1 MQHFRVPRSA
11 GRSGSEEVRTRIVLL
26 ACLWIPVAAALGVR
40 FYHVQVKRHGY
51 FLGEARKCYVAVR
64 RTTGRRGE
72 IFDASGSLLVG
83 NRPCVKLSC
92 SPFEIRNP
100 EKRRRLAELLARRSG
115 TSVAYQMQ
123 RLEPLRPRLD
133 GKGRPVLDAK
143 GVPEMRRNHYYLI
156 ERALSLREAEEIRE
170 ELKTNGIP
178 LGAFEF
184 KSDYQRA
191 YPKGRMLANVL
202 GYINIVEDSAVP
214 QAGLER
220 RLAGETDPG
229 SVRITYER
237 GRDGTPLDFNA
248 FAAAEGADG
257 KNIYL
262 TISEPIQAILEEEL
276 EVAYRKY
283 NPDAVYGAVADPMT
297 GNILALAQL
306 PTFDPND
313 RSTFRPEAIRT
324 RIADD
329 AFEPGSIMKPFSI
342 GKALDWNVVRP
353 ETKIDCTGGCW
364 YYLGKPM
371 RDTHDYGMLSVA
383 GVIQKSSN
391 IGTAKVALMLGEE
404 RLCRALQLFGFG
416 TRTGLPFPNES
427 SGRKPVPNP
436 RDKLAVTR
444 MPIGYSVS
452 VSPLQMLRAYCALAN
467 PAGMPKLRL
476 IDRIEDPES
485 GEVVRTPVE
494 TPTRV
499 FEHESAR
506 RELIEMMI
514 SVTRPGGTATK
525 AAVPGYPVAGKTG
538 TSRKYVV
545 GKGYAAGAY
554 FGSFVGFVPARNPRL
569 VMVVTMDNPRGASYG
584 GVVSAPVFRSVAE
597 RVLRYWNVPPEEPSE
612 VPEASRPQEKREK
625 RAGFSRARQ

>member
-1 MQHFRVPRSA
+1 MPHFRVQGIVSRS
-11 GRSGSEEVRTRIVLL
+11 SSDDIRIRIIMLS
-26 ACLWIPVAAALGVR
+26 CLWLPIAVALGIR
-40 FYHVQVKRHGY
+40 FYFVQVRGHDYY
-51 FLGEARKCYVAVR
+51 FGQARKRYVTTR

-72 IFDASGSLLVG
+72 IFDVSGSLLVG

-92 SPFEIRNP
+92 SPYEIKDPN
-100 EKRRRLAELLARRSG
+100 KRRRAAAILAAHCGSSFEEQMRRLAP
-115 TSVAYQMQ
+115 M
-123 RLEPLRPRLD
+123 RPRLD
-133 GKGRPVLDAK
+133 RK
-143 GVPEMRRNHYYLI
+143 GVPEVDAEGRPVMRPNNYYLI
-156 ERALSLREAEEIRE
+156 GRTLSLRQAETIRE
-170 ELKTNGIP
+170 QLLANRIP
-178 LGAFEF
+178 LGAFDF
-184 KSDYQRA
+184 KADYQRA

-202 GYINIVEDSAVP
+202 GYINIVEDTAVP

-229 SVRITYER
+229 SVKITYER
-237 GRDGTPLDFNA
+237 GRDGTPLDFGA
-248 FAAAEGADG
+248 FASAESRDG

-283 NPDAVYGAVADPMT
+283 TPDAVYGAIADPRT

-306 PTFDPND
+306 PSFDPND
-313 RSTFRPEAIRT
+313 RSTFRAEAIRT

-342 GKALDWNVVRP
+342 GKALDWGVVRP

-404 RLCRALQLFGFG
+404 RLCQALRLFGFG

-452 VSPLQMLRAYCALAN
+452 ASPLQLLRAYCALAN

-476 IDRIEDPES
+476 IDRIEEPES
-485 GEVVRTPVE
+485 GKVTRTPIE
-494 TPTRV
+494 APKPI
-499 FEHESAR
+499 FEHEAAR

-514 SVTRPGGTATK
+514 SVTQPGGTATK

-538 TSRKYVV
+538 TSRKYVP
-545 GKGYAAGAY
+545 GKGYSAGAY
-554 FGSFVGFVPARNPRL
+554 FGSFVGFVPARNPRM

-584 GVVSAPVFRSVAE
+584 GVVSAPVFRATAE
-597 RVLRYWNVPPEEPSE
+597 RVLRYWNVPPEEPTGKAEQKSGNGI
-612 VPEASRPQEKREK
+612 R
-625 RAGFSRARQ
+625 

>member
-1 MQHFRVPRSA
+1 MPPFRVQRSTS
-11 GRSGSEEVRTRIVLL
+11 RSSCNEIRIRIVLL
-26 ACLWIPVAAALGVR
+26 GCLWLPIAAAIGVR
-40 FYHVQVKRHGY
+40 FYFVQVRAHERY
-51 FLGEARKCYVAVR
+51 LGEARKRYVAIR
-64 RTTGRRGE
+64 RSTGRRGE
-72 IFDASGSLLVG
+72 IFDVSGSLLVG

-92 SPFEIRNP
+92 SPFEIKDIN
-100 EKRRRLAELLARRSG
+100 KRRRLAAILAAHCG
-115 TSVAYQMQ
+115 TSFDEQMR

-133 GKGRPVLDAK
+133 RQGRPETDAEGK
-143 GVPEMRRNHYYLI
+143 PVMRRNTYYLI
-156 ERALSLREAEEIRE
+156 GRTLSLRQAETIRE
-170 ELKTNGIP
+170 QLRANRIP

-184 KSDYQRA
+184 KPDYQRA

-202 GYINIVEDSAVP
+202 GYINIVEDTAVP

-229 SVRITYER
+229 SVKITYER
-237 GRDGTPLDFNA
+237 GRDGTPLDFGA
-248 FAAAEGADG
+248 FASFESRDG

-283 NPDAVYGAVADPMT
+283 TPDAVYGAIADPKT

-306 PTFDPND
+306 PSFDPND
-313 RSTFRPEAIRT
+313 RSTFRAEAIRT

-342 GKALDWNVVRP
+342 GKALDWGVVRP
-353 ETKIDCTGGCW
+353 ETKVDCTGGCW

-391 IGTAKVALMLGEE
+391 IGTAKIALMLGEE
-404 RLCRALQLFGFG
+404 RLCQALQLFGFG

-427 SGRKPVPNP
+427 PGRKPVPNP

-452 VSPLQMLRAYCALAN
+452 ASPLQLLRAYCALAN

-476 IDRIEDPES
+476 IDRIEDPEDGKVIHS
-485 GEVVRTPVE
+485 PVE
-494 TPTRV
+494 ASKPV

-538 TSRKYVV
+538 TSRKYVA
-545 GKGYAAGAY
+545 GRGYAAGAY
-554 FGSFVGFVPARNPRL
+554 FGSFVGFVPARNPRM

-584 GVVSAPVFRSVAE
+584 GVVSAPVFRAVAE
-597 RVLRYWNVPPEEPSE
+597 RVLRYWNVPPEEPLGK
-612 VPEASRPQEKREK
+612 PEKTSRH
-625 RAGFSRARQ
+625 GLD

>member
-1 MQHFRVPRSA
+1 MPHFRVQRNVSRS
-11 GRSGSEEVRTRIVLL
+11 SSDDIRIRVIMLS
-26 ACLWIPVAAALGVR
+26 CLWIPVAIALGVR
-40 FYHVQVKRHGY
+40 FYVVQVRSHDY
-51 FLGEARKCYVAVR
+51 YLNEARKRYVTTTR
-64 RTTGRRGE
+64 QTGRRGE
-72 IFDASGSLLVG
+72 IFDVSGSLLVG

-92 SPFEIRNP
+92 SPYEIKDPN
-100 EKRRRLAELLARRSG
+100 KRRRLAAILAAHCG
-115 TSVAYQMQ
+115 TSFEEQMK

-133 GKGRPVLDAK
+133 RNGAPVLDAK
-143 GVPEMRRNHYYLI
+143 GDPEMRRNNYYLI
-156 ERALSLREAEEIRE
+156 GRTLSLDQAATIRE
-170 ELKTNGIP
+170 QLRANRIP
-178 LGAFEF
+178 LGAFDF
-184 KSDYQRA
+184 KPDYQRA

-202 GYINIVEDSAVP
+202 GYINIVEDAAVP

-220 RLAGETDPG
+220 RLAKETDPG
-229 SVRITYER
+229 SVKITYER
-237 GRDGTPLDFNA
+237 GRDGTPLDFGA
-248 FAAAEGADG
+248 FAAVESRDG
-257 KNIYL
+257 NNIYL

-276 EVAYRKY
+276 EAAYRKY
-283 NPDAVYGAVADPMT
+283 TPDAVYGAIADPRT

-306 PTFDPND
+306 PSFDPND
-313 RSTFRPEAIRT
+313 RTTFRAEAIRT

-342 GKALDWNVVRP
+342 GKALDWGVVRP

-364 YYLGKPM
+364 VYLGKPM

-404 RLCRALQLFGFG
+404 RLCKALQLFGFG

-427 SGRKPVPNP
+427 AGRKPVPNP

-452 VSPLQMLRAYCALAN
+452 VSPLQLLRAYCALAN

-476 IDRIEDPES
+476 IDRIESPD
-485 GEVVRTPVE
+485 GEVTRTPIE
-494 TPTRV
+494 APKPV

-538 TSRKYVV
+538 TSRKYIP

-554 FGSFVGFVPARNPRL
+554 FGSFVGFVPARDPRM

-584 GVVSAPVFRSVAE
+584 GVVSAPVFRATAE
-597 RVLRYWNVPPEEPSE
+597 RVMRYWNVPPEETD
-612 VPEASRPQEKREK
+612 EKSG
-625 RAGFSRARQ
+625 ADARKGTK